1 MENGCVST
9 SQGGPKIKYL
19 LQEAMLGKENS
30 LAKLSGPL
38 DIPVAF
44 MWEVQH
50 EFQVKNFFFLAGF
63 LIFFGKSKNFF

>member
-1 MENGCVST
+1 MHTIPT

-19 LQEAMLGKENS
+19 LQKAMLGKENS

-50 EFQVKNFFFLAGF
+50 EFQVKNFFFLGQES
-63 LIFFGKSKNFF
+63 GRER